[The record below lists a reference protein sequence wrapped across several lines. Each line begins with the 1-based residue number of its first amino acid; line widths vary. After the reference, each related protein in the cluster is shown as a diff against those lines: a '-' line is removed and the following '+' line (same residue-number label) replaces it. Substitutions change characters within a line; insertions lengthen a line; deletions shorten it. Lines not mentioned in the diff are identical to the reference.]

1 MAHEEGRHV
10 PPMIPDT
17 IHRNRERMQVLVD
30 ENPPRPTYVNPEHG
44 RTSPSFERHWVLLE
58 CFINVAFVVLL
69 TVTPWVLCPR
79 DIDKKILASV
89 TGLFICFVALLALLS
104 MARPD
109 KFLQNV
115 LAIFAGLLFFI
126 QLAQAPPDGG

>member
-1 MAHEEGRHV
+1 MPE
-10 PPMIPDT
+10 T
-17 IHRNRERMQVLVD
+17 THRKEQRIQVLVD
-30 ENPPRPTYVNPEHG
+30 ENAPRPTYIDPEHAS
-44 RTSPSFERHWVLLE
+44 TSPGFERHWVLLE
-58 CFINVAFVVLL
+58 CFINVTFVVLL

-104 MARPD
+104 IARPD

-115 LAIFAGLLFFI
+115 LA
-126 QLAQAPPDGG
+126 